1 MKVRTNPKT
10 DFEKDFF
17 KLINDSVFRNIMETV
32 RRYIDIK
39 LITTEIRAISL
50 VSELSYH
57 IIK

>member
-50 VSELSYH
+50 VSALSYH